1 MNSVRNSPAV
11 SFRPCDRLI
20 SLDGKELE
28 TSRFRYSR
36 RNFDREFCHMRFAA
50 NRLVS
55 HLESCNTANWST
67 IRAKFKSRP
76 NSDRYVHTRFL
87 SARSDRELVHYSFW
101 TTVRRQNSWQ
111 NGKLETIA
119 WLIEMHIRVI
129 QTRFLFLFS
138 LNLMHFR
145 VQFVGKRDAMG
156 FYGLTH
162 ALRLVNVCVSFCF
175 VFDVDPDYNWTQLY
189 KIIAVLIN
197 NFYFNFTLMLLNERI
212 FHIELQRRILRVPI
226 LIL

>member
-11 SFRPCDRLI
+11 SFRSCDRLI

-119 WLIEMHIRVI
+119 WLIEMHIRLI
-129 QTRFLFLFS
+129 QTRFLFLFFIEF
-138 LNLMHFR
+138 N
-145 VQFVGKRDAMG
+145 
-156 FYGLTH
+156 
-162 ALRLVNVCVSFCF
+162 ALSRSICTKTRRNGIS
-175 VFDVDPDYNWTQLY
+175 W
-189 KIIAVLIN
+189 
-197 NFYFNFTLMLLNERI
+197 FNACFTLG
-212 FHIELQRRILRVPI
+212 QCLRVFLFCI
-226 LIL
+226 

>member
-1 MNSVRNSPAV
+1 MKSCFESSLIDGNMVAAVQTASRTKEIMNSVRNSPAV

-76 NSDRYVHTRFL
+76 IRAHTLPFSSFRPRACSLYLLDNSPPTEQLAKWKTR
-87 SARSDRELVHYSFW
+87 
-101 TTVRRQNSWQ
+101 N
-111 NGKLETIA
+111 N
-119 WLIEMHIRVI
+119 RVAHRNAHSRN
-129 QTRFLFLFS
+129 TNAFS
-138 LNLMHFR
+138 IPF
-145 VQFVGKRDAMG
+145 
-156 FYGLTH
+156 
-162 ALRLVNVCVSFCF
+162 
-175 VFDVDPDYNWTQLY
+175 
-189 KIIAVLIN
+189 
-197 NFYFNFTLMLLNERI
+197 
-212 FHIELQRRILRVPI
+212 FH
-226 LIL
+226 